1 MSEATPRAVFL
12 SYAREDAES
21 ARHIA
26 DALRAFGVEVW
37 FDQNELRGGDSWDT
51 KIRTQI
57 KTCAL
62 FVPLISQR
70 TEERSEGYF
79 RREWKL
85 AVDRTHDMT
94 GSKAFIVPVVID
106 GTRES
111 GAAVPEEFM
120 RYQWTRLAGGQATPE
135 FVLQVKRLLD
145 APKKSPAE
153 PPAPKTASVAA
164 QSAPLAPASSR
175 QSLMLGAIAVVAV
188 VAAVYFA
195 LRPAGPAPAAAT
207 LPAQPGTEAK
217 PALPAPA
224 VAIPSINEKSIAVLP
239 FANMS
244 DDKDSAFFTDG
255 MHEDILTNL
264 ALIRELHV
272 VSRTSVLQYR
282 GTTKTI
288 RQIASE
294 LGVAYILEGSVRRAG
309 NKVRVTGQLIH
320 AATDEHVWAKNY
332 DRDLTDIF
340 SIQSAL
346 ANEIAGA
353 LSAALSPQEKQ
364 LLDRRPTDNL
374 AAYDSYMKARQLREM
389 TGSQLINDAVTLL
402 QAAVKL
408 DPKFSAAWA
417 ALGATHVFI
426 YFSSVD
432 QTAERLAQ
440 AKAAIDTAVRLA
452 PDDPEVIEMV
462 GDYYY
467 YGFRDYTRAV
477 EQYQRLA
484 VLRPNDGAVFSA
496 LGLIHRRQG
505 RWQEALIEFRRAAQL
520 EPRSVRYVRFVGESA
535 KALCLYT
542 EAYPAMRRS
551 AELADHEPVAE
562 SDAAF
567 VPFQAGGSTKAWD
580 EWLAQMTP
588 EQQRTL
594 TLLALR
600 KQWAR
605 TIGDFAGFVE
615 LDRQQRYADI
625 LGEAHGTQDANAALV
640 FAALGDQS
648 AARARAMDAVS
659 DLKAQL
665 EKQPANEILWSSL
678 GLAHALLGERIEA
691 LRCAQKAKD
700 LVPESKD
707 ALVGP
712 FLSLNYAWCLARLG
726 EKDQALAELAR
737 LLRTPWGENIHMAKA
752 GATWFPLRD
761 DPRFQALVNDPKNN
775 APLF

>member
-1 MSEATPRAVFL
+1 MSEAAPRAVFL

-26 DALRAFGVEVW
+26 EALRAFGVEVW
-37 FDQNELRGGDSWDT
+37 FDQSELRGGDTWDT
-51 KIRTQI
+51 NIRNQI
-57 KTCAL
+57 KSCAL
-62 FVPLISQR
+62 FIPLVSAR

-79 RREWKL
+79 RREWLL
-85 AVDRTHDMT
+85 AVERTRDMAGGRT
-94 GSKAFIVPVVID
+94 FIVPVVID
-106 GTRES
+106 DTAES
-111 GAAVPEEFM
+111 RAAVPEEFM
-120 RYQWTRLAGGQATPE
+120 RYQWTRLADGQATPE
-135 FVLQVKRLLD
+135 FVAQVKRLLD
-145 APKKSPAE
+145 APKKSPA
-153 PPAPKTASVAA
+153 PPAPKAAPVA
-164 QSAPLAPASSR
+164 SAPPAPR
-175 QSLMLGAIAVVAV
+175 QSLLLGVIAVVAV
-188 VAAVYFA
+188 AAAVYFA
-195 LRPAGPAPAAAT
+195 LRPAGPALAVAT
-207 LPAQPGTEAK
+207 LPAK
-217 PALPAPA
+217 PVPPAPA
-224 VAIPSINEKSIAVLP
+224 ATPAINEKSLAVLP

-244 DDKDSAFFTDG
+244 EDKDSAFFTDG

-282 GTTKTI
+282 NTTKTI
-288 RQIASE
+288 RQIAAE

-346 ANEIAGA
+346 ATEIAGA

-374 AAYDSYMKARQLREM
+374 AAYDNYMKARQLREM
-389 TGSQLINDAVTLL
+389 TGSQSINDAVTLL

-408 DPKFSAAWA
+408 DSKFSAAWA

-440 AKAAIDTAVRLA
+440 AKAAIDTAVSLA

-562 SDAAF
+562 ADAAF
-567 VPFQAGGSTKAWD
+567 VPFLAGGSTKAWD

-678 GLAHALLGERIEA
+678 GLAHALLGERAEA

-700 LVPESKD
+700 LVSESKD

-737 LLRTPWGENIHMAKA
+737 LLRTPWGENIYLAKA
-752 GATWFPLRD
+752 GAGWFPLRD
-761 DPRFQALVNDPKNN
+761 DPRFRALVNDPKNN
-775 APLF
+775 TPLF